1 MTRTIKIDPVT
12 RIEGHAR
19 IILQCAENG
28 RIDEAFFCVNE
39 LRGFE
44 RILIGM
50 QAHTLPQVTARIC
63 GVCPTA
69 HHLVAAK
76 ALDNACGVIIPPA
89 AKLLREYMYMG
100 HVIHSHA
107 LSLFVLAG
115 PDLVF
120 GLSGGTIQQNIVG
133 MVEAEPELSKKG
145 LRLRSL
151 GQKINE
157 TIGGRGIHPV
167 TAVAGGISFSLS
179 DGQFQR
185 LRELT
190 AEAVLLA
197 KELSGPLK
205 TLIMRLFDDNPR
217 LLANLNV
224 PSWYVGTVGT
234 DGMLNFY
241 DGRMRAMDAA
251 GAIVTEFAADQ
262 YINFLAERAVQN
274 SYAKE
279 VYFDFAG
286 SEHMYRVGTLARL
299 NVVDGLATPLA
310 QAEFEKFRDDFGRP
324 CHNAVIQMYAKF
336 IELLYA
342 CERAE
347 QLINNPTLRGEN
359 RVPVQFK
366 GGRGV
371 AHIEA
376 PRGTL
381 IHDYEIDDQGI
392 VRAANM
398 IIATQQNTAVINQS
412 LKEGA
417 NALLEDAEDE
427 KMLNALEFVVRC
439 YDPCLA
445 CSTHAIGRMVL
456 AVEVWRDGRII
467 REIRRSCDAGNDN

>member
-1 MTRTIKIDPVT
+1 MSKTIKIDPVT

-19 IILQCAENG
+19 ILLDCDDNG
-28 RIDEAFFCVNE
+28 KVEEAFFCVNE

-44 RILIGM
+44 RILVGM

-76 ALDNACGVIIPPA
+76 ALDHAAGVQIPEA
-89 AKLLREYMYMG
+89 ARLLREFMYMG

-120 GLSGGTIQQNIVG
+120 GLQGNPATQNIVG
-133 MVEAEPELSKKG
+133 MVEAEPELTKKG

-179 DGQFQR
+179 DGQFQK
-185 LRELT
+185 LKELT
-190 AEAVLLA
+190 AEAVALV
-197 KELSGPLK
+197 KELGGPTKAL
-205 TLIMRLFDDNPR
+205 LFRLFDDNPQ
-217 LLANLNV
+217 LLGNLNI
-224 PSWYVGTVGT
+224 PTWYMGTVAD

-241 DGRMRAMDAA
+241 DGRLRVMDES
-251 GAIVTEFAADQ
+251 GNIKTEFAGSE
-262 YINFLAERAVQN
+262 YRKFLAERTVTN

-279 VYFDFAG
+279 VYFDYEGA
-286 SEHMYRVGTLARL
+286 EHIYRVSTLARL
-299 NVVDGLATPLA
+299 NVVDGIGTPLA
-310 QAEFEKFRDDFGRP
+310 QAEFEQFRNTFGRP
-324 CHNAVIQMYAKF
+324 CHNAVIQMYAKL
-336 IELLYA
+336 IELIYA
-342 CERAE
+342 CERAD
-347 QLINNPTLRGEN
+347 QLINNSALRGEN
-359 RVPVQFK
+359 RVPATFS

-381 IHDYEIDDQGI
+381 IHDYEIDEKGI

-398 IIATQQNTAVINQS
+398 IIATQQNTAAINKS
-412 LKEGA
+412 IKEGA
-417 NALLEDAEDE
+417 NALFQNVGDE
-427 KMLNALEFVVRC
+427 RMLNGLEFVVRC

-445 CSTHAIGRMVL
+445 CSTHAIGKMAL
-456 AVEVWRDGRII
+456 AVEFRQNGRIK
-467 REIRRSCDAGNDN
+467 RTLRRG

>member
-1 MTRTIKIDPVT
+1 MSKTIKIDPVT

-19 IILQCAENG
+19 ILLDCDEN
-28 RIDEAFFCVNE
+28 DKVEEAFFCVNE

-44 RILIGM
+44 RILVGM

-76 ALDNACGVIIPPA
+76 ALDNAAGVEIPEA

-120 GLSGGTIQQNIVG
+120 GLKGDPAKQNIVG
-133 MVEAEPELSKKG
+133 MVEAEPELTKKG

-167 TAVAGGISFSLS
+167 TAVAGGISFALS

-190 AEAVLLA
+190 AEAVALS
-197 KELSGPLK
+197 KELTGSLK
-205 TLIMRLFDDNPR
+205 TLLMRLFDDNPQ

-224 PSWYVGTVGT
+224 PSWYVGNVAQG
-234 DGMLNFY
+234 GMLNLY
-241 DGRMRAMDAA
+241 DGRIRAMDES
-251 GAIVTEFAADQ
+251 GSIKTEFGANQ
-262 YINFLAERAVQN
+262 YLDFLAERAVTT

-279 VYFDFAG
+279 VYFDFEG
-286 SEHMYRVGTLARL
+286 REHMYRVGTLARL
-299 NVVDGLATPLA
+299 NVIDGINTPLA
-310 QAEFEKFRDDFGRP
+310 QAEFELFRTNFGRP
-324 CHNAVIQMYAKF
+324 CHNAVIQMYAKL
-336 IELLYA
+336 IEMVYA

-347 QLINNPTLRGEN
+347 QLINNSALRGEN

-381 IHDYEIDDQGI
+381 IHDYEIDEKGI

-398 IIATQQNTAVINQS
+398 IIATQQNTSVINKS
-412 LKEGA
+412 LKEAA
-417 NALLEDAEDE
+417 NALMQGAGDE
-427 KMLNALEFVVRC
+427 TMFNALEFVVRC

-445 CSTHAIGRMVL
+445 CSTHAIGRMAL
-456 AVEVWRDGRII
+456 AVEVRRNGRIV
-467 REIRRSCDAGNDN
+467 REMRRN

>member
-1 MTRTIKIDPVT
+1 MSKTIKIDPVT

-19 IILQCAENG
+19 ILLDCDASGKIE
-28 RIDEAFFCVNE
+28 EAFFCVNE

-76 ALDNACGVIIPPA
+76 ALDNAAGVTIPEA

-120 GLSGGTIQQNIVG
+120 GLQGDPATQNIVG
-133 MVEAEPELSKKG
+133 MVEAEPELTKKG

-167 TAVAGGISFSLS
+167 TAVAGGISFTLS
-179 DGQFQR
+179 DSAIQR

-190 AEAVLLA
+190 SEAVALA
-197 KELSGPLK
+197 KELSGPVKSLLMK
-205 TLIMRLFDDNPR
+205 LLEDNPK

-224 PSWYVGTVGT
+224 PSWYVGTVAA
-234 DGMLNFY
+234 DGMLNLY
-241 DGRMRAMDAA
+241 DGQIRAMDEF
-251 GAIVTEFAADQ
+251 GTIKTEFAAEQ
-262 YINFLAERAVQN
+262 YIKFLTERAVGN

-279 VYFDFAG
+279 VYVDFEG
-286 SEHMYRVGTLARL
+286 HENMYRVGPLARL
-299 NVVDGLATPLA
+299 NVIDGIPTPLA
-310 QAEFEKFRDDFGRP
+310 QAEFLQFRANFGRP
-324 CHNAVIQMYAKF
+324 CHNAVLQMYAKL
-336 IELLYA
+336 IELMYA

-347 QLINNPTLRGEN
+347 QLINNGALRGEN
-359 RVPVQFK
+359 RVPAQFK

-381 IHDYEIDDQGI
+381 IHDYEIDEKGI

-398 IIATQQNTAVINQS
+398 IIATQQNTAVINKS

-417 NALLEDAEDE
+417 NALMENAEDE

-445 CSTHAIGRMVL
+445 CSTHAIGRMAM
-456 AVEVWRDGRII
+456 AVEVRRNGRTI
-467 REIRRSCDAGNDN
+467 RELRRS

>member
-1 MTRTIKIDPVT
+1 MSKTIKIDPVT

-19 IILQCAENG
+19 ILLDCDSNG
-28 RIDEAFFCVNE
+28 KVEDAFFCVNE

-44 RILIGM
+44 RILVGM

-76 ALDNACGVIIPPA
+76 ALDNAAGVTIPEA

-115 PDLVF
+115 PDLIF
-120 GLSGGTIQQNIVG
+120 GLQGDPAKQNIVG
-133 MVEAEPELSKKG
+133 MVEAEPELTKKG

-167 TAVAGGISFSLS
+167 TAVAGGISFNLS

-190 AEAVLLA
+190 AEAVALA
-197 KELSGPLK
+197 IELSGPLK
-205 TLIMRLFDDNPR
+205 TLLLRLFDKNPW
-217 LLANLNV
+217 LLSGLNV
-224 PSWYVGTVGT
+224 PSWYVGTIEAEGV
-234 DGMLNFY
+234 LNLY
-241 DGRMRAMDAA
+241 DGRIRVMDET
-251 GAIVTEFAADQ
+251 GGVRTEFAADQ
-262 YINFLAERAVQN
+262 YIDFMAERAVSN

-279 VYFDFAG
+279 VYIDLDG

-299 NVVDGLATPLA
+299 NVVEGFTTPLA
-310 QAEFEKFRDDFGRP
+310 QVEFEEFRTKFGRP
-324 CHNAVIQMYAKF
+324 CHNAVVQMYAKL
-336 IELLYA
+336 IELVYA

-347 QLINNPTLRGEN
+347 QLINNPALRGEN

-381 IHDYEIDDQGI
+381 IHDYEIDEKGI

-398 IIATQQNTAVINQS
+398 IIATQQNTAVINKS

-417 NALLEDAEDE
+417 NALLEGTGDE

-445 CSTHAIGRMVL
+445 CSTHAIGSMAL
-456 AVEVWRDGRII
+456 AVEVRQQGRIV
-467 REIRRSCDAGNDN
+467 RQLRRN

>member
-1 MTRTIKIDPVT
+1 MSKTIKIDPVT

-19 IILQCAENG
+19 ILLDCDSSGKVE
-28 RIDEAFFCVNE
+28 EAFFCVNE

-44 RILIGM
+44 RILVGM

-76 ALDNACGVIIPPA
+76 ALDNAAGVTIPEA

-115 PDLVF
+115 PDLIF
-120 GLSGGTIQQNIVG
+120 GLQGDPAKQNIVG
-133 MVEAEPELSKKG
+133 MVEAEPELTKKG

-167 TAVAGGISFSLS
+167 TAVAGGISFNLS

-190 AEAVLLA
+190 AEAVSLA
-197 KELSGPLK
+197 IELSGPLK
-205 TLIMRLFDDNPR
+205 TLLLRLFDKNPW
-217 LLANLNV
+217 LLAGLNV
-224 PSWYVGTVGT
+224 PSWYVGTVEAEGA
-234 DGMLNFY
+234 LNLY
-241 DGRMRAMDAA
+241 DGRIRAMDET
-251 GAIVTEFAADQ
+251 GVVQTEFVADQ
-262 YINFLAERAVQN
+262 YIDFMAERAVSN

-279 VYFDFAG
+279 VFIDFGG

-299 NVVDGLATPLA
+299 NVVEGLTTPLA
-310 QAEFEKFRDDFGRP
+310 QVEFEEFRSKFGRP
-324 CHNAVIQMYAKF
+324 CHNAVVQMYAKL
-336 IELLYA
+336 IELVYA

-347 QLINNPTLRGEN
+347 QLINNPALRGEN
-359 RVPVQFK
+359 RVPIQFK

-381 IHDYEIDDQGI
+381 IHDYEIDEKGI

-398 IIATQQNTAVINQS
+398 IIATQQNTAVINKS

-417 NALLEDAEDE
+417 NALLEGTGDE

-445 CSTHAIGRMVL
+445 CSTHAIGSMAL
-456 AVEVWRDGRII
+456 AVEVRQQGRIV
-467 REIRRSCDAGNDN
+467 RQLRRN

>member
-1 MTRTIKIDPVT
+1 MSQTIKIDPVT

-19 IILQCAENG
+19 ILLDCDDNG
-28 RIDEAFFCVNE
+28 QVDEAFFCVNE

-44 RILIGM
+44 RILVGM
-50 QAHTLPQVTARIC
+50 EAHSMPQITARIC

-76 ALDNACGVIIPPA
+76 ALDMAAGVEPPEA
-89 AKLLREYMYMG
+89 AKLLREFMYMG

-120 GLSGGTIQQNIVG
+120 GLDGDAATQNIVG
-133 MVEAEPELSKKG
+133 MVDAEPDLTAKG

-167 TAVAGGISFSLS
+167 TAVAGGISFKLS
-179 DGQFQR
+179 DGQFAR
-185 LRELT
+185 LQQLT
-190 AEAVLLA
+190 AEAVSLV
-197 KELSGPLK
+197 KELSGK
-205 TLIMRLFDDNPR
+205 TKDLLFRLFDDNPG
-217 LLANLNV
+217 LLNDLNV
-224 PSWYVGTVGT
+224 PSWYMGTVQA
-234 DGMLNFY
+234 DGLLNFY
-241 DGRMRAMDAA
+241 DGKLRVMDEN
-251 GAIVTEFAADQ
+251 GTIQTEFASSD
-262 YINFLAERAVQN
+262 YRNFLVERAVSN

-279 VYFDFAG
+279 VYFDHGGA
-286 SEHMYRVGTLARL
+286 EHMYRVSTLARL
-299 NVVDGLATPLA
+299 NVVDGVGTPLA
-310 QAEFEKFRDDFGRP
+310 QAEFEEFRRNFDRP
-324 CHNAVIQMYAKF
+324 CHNAVLQMYAKL

-342 CERAE
+342 CERAD
-347 QLINNPTLRGEN
+347 QLINNPALRGDT
-359 RVPVQFK
+359 RVAASFP
-366 GGRGV
+366 GGRGG

-381 IHDYEIDDQGI
+381 IHDYEIDEKGI

-398 IIATQQNTAVINQS
+398 IIATQQNTAAINKS

-417 NALLEDAEDE
+417 NSLLLESGDDRI
-427 KMLNALEFVVRC
+427 LNRLEFVVRC

-445 CSTHAIGRMVL
+445 CSTHAIGRMAL
-456 AVEVWRDGRII
+456 DVEVRQNNRII
-467 REIRRSCDAGNDN
+467 RKLRRG